1 MILPPVPASPV
12 VLALLLLLA
21 PAGAGAQQPVSS
33 RQVRHADSLRSRPR
47 YGDTVRI
54 VGRVIV
60 PPGVLDTTGRRL
72 FVQDSAGA
80 VFVERRRDQR
90 DILIRKGD
98 SVVVTGVLEPNRD
111 FNEVE
116 GAAITVVPGA
126 PALPAPL
133 PVSAL
138 IRPALDAA
146 EARLV
151 VLEGVVGR
159 ALLGRGDRALLL
171 STAGGDTTY
180 SVAIVEEDEG
190 SHSLALDRF
199 AAGDRVRVIGAMS
212 RRTSRNRVH
221 VRYTVH
227 ATDAGNVQAIGMTV
241 ARRGL
246 IFWSMTALAIVGA
259 LVVALVRFRGIAA
272 STRMRLDRS
281 REEEA
286 ERYRS
291 MIQDAPAGIVVY
303 RDGRI
308 IFANPAFAR
317 MVGAPSADTLQGAP
331 ILSVV
336 HPDERDDSTKIQ
348 EHLRETTTAA
358 TTMRRMLRMDG
369 TVLDADVISS
379 RVSFAGEEAIQAV
392 VHDVGERRSA
402 ARALE
407 ASEIRF
413 RLASRATNDVIWD
426 HDLRDQSLAWGD
438 ALGSVFGHDPAALST
453 AAGWLGQIH
462 PEDLER
468 VTATLHAAWRDG
480 ADAWQAEYR
489 FRRRDGTY
497 ASVFDR
503 GYILHDEAGQVV
515 RMVGAMQDVSE
526 RIELESRLRQAQK
539 MEAVGQLAAGI
550 AHDFNNLL
558 TVISTYSELA
568 LQGVAEKTDPRS
580 DIEEIQRA
588 SARAANLTRQLL
600 AFSRR
605 QVVKPEPLDLNV
617 VVQET
622 VQLLRRTISAHIT
635 VQMSLCHQACTI
647 LGDRG
652 QMEQVI
658 MNLMLNA
665 RDAMREGG
673 GTITIET
680 TCASAEHLPA
690 RARTTA
696 SGASVLLTVRDDGKG
711 MSSAELARIF
721 EPFFTTKA
729 PGEGTGLG
737 LAMVYGA
744 VTNAGGT
751 VWAESTPGRGAAF
764 HVALPAA
771 VLPSAQP
778 VSAATQR
785 DRSAVVATIL
795 LVEDEEPVRTSLART
810 LTRQR
815 YVVMQAPNAADALTL
830 WEQAGPQIDV
840 VVTDVV
846 MPGML
851 GTEMVERLRQ
861 DRQDLPV
868 LYISGYTN
876 QAIDPAEL
884 ESGRTGFVAKPFSL
898 DTLSSELRQLL
909 RHGPAAFGRG

>member
-1 MILPPVPASPV
+1 
-12 VLALLLLLA
+12 
-21 PAGAGAQQPVSS
+21 
-33 RQVRHADSLRSRPR
+33 
-47 YGDTVRI
+47 
-54 VGRVIV
+54 
-60 PPGVLDTTGRRL
+60 
-72 FVQDSAGA
+72 
-80 VFVERRRDQR
+80 
-90 DILIRKGD
+90 
-98 SVVVTGVLEPNRD
+98 
-111 FNEVE
+111 
-116 GAAITVVPGA
+116 
-126 PALPAPL
+126 
-133 PVSAL
+133 
-138 IRPALDAA
+138 
-146 EARLV
+146 
-151 VLEGVVGR
+151 
-159 ALLGRGDRALLL
+159 
-171 STAGGDTTY
+171 
-180 SVAIVEEDEG
+180 
-190 SHSLALDRF
+190 
-199 AAGDRVRVIGAMS
+199 MS
-212 RRTSRNRVH
+212 RRSSRNRVH
-221 VRYTVH
+221 ARYTVH
-227 ATDAGNVQAIGMTV
+227 ASDAGSIQAIGMTA
-241 ARRGL
+241 ARTRL
-246 IFWSMTALAIVGA
+246 LFWSTTALFIVGA
-259 LVVALVRFRGIAA
+259 LVIAVLRFRGIAA
-272 STRMRLDRS
+272 STRMRLERS
-281 REEEA
+281 RQEEA

-291 MIQDAPAGIVVY
+291 MIEGAPAGIVVY
-303 RDGRI
+303 RDGSI
-308 IFANPAFAR
+308 LFANPAFAR
-317 MVGAPSADTLQGAP
+317 MVGAPSADALRGAP
-331 ILSVV
+331 ILSIV
-336 HPDERDDSTKIQ
+336 HPDERTDSTKIQ
-348 EHLRETTTAA
+348 EQLRETTTAA
-358 TTMRRMLRMDG
+358 TTMRRLLRLDG
-369 TVLDADVISS
+369 TIIDTDVISS
-379 RVSFAGEEAIQAV
+379 RVSFAGEDAIQAV
-392 VHDVGERRSA
+392 VHDVGERRNA

-426 HDLRDQSLAWGD
+426 YDLRDESLTWGD
-438 ALGSVFGHDPAALST
+438 ALGPVFGHDPAALAT
-453 AAGWLGQIH
+453 GAGWLGHVH

-468 VTATLHAAWRDG
+468 VTASLHAAWQDG
-480 ADAWQAEYR
+480 ADVWQAEYR

-503 GYILHDEAGQVV
+503 GYILHNAAGGVI

-568 LQGVAEKTDPRS
+568 LQGVADNTDPRP

-617 VVQET
+617 VVHET

-635 VQMSLCHQACTI
+635 VRMSLCHQACTI

-665 RDAMREGG
+665 RDAMRDTG

-680 TCASAEHLPA
+680 ACASAERLPA
-690 RARTTA
+690 RARTAA
-696 SGASVLLTVRDDGKG
+696 SGVSVLLTVRDDGKG
-711 MSSAELARIF
+711 MGSAELARIF

-751 VWAESTPGRGAAF
+751 VWAESTPGRGASF

-771 VLPSAQP
+771 LPPSAQP
-778 VSAATQR
+778 VDAVTQR
-785 DRSAVVATIL
+785 DGSAVVATIL

-815 YVVMQAPNAADALTL
+815 YIVMQAPNAAAALTL
-830 WEQAGPQIDV
+830 WEQAGPQIDA

-861 DRQDLPV
+861 DRQNLPV
-868 LYISGYTN
+868 LYMSGYTN
-876 QAIDPAEL
+876 QAIDSAEL
-884 ESGRTGFVAKPFSL
+884 ESGHTGFVAKPFAL
-898 DTLSSELRQLL
+898 ETLSSELRALL
-909 RHGPAAFGRG
+909 RNGPTRGVAVLT